1 MFLHT
6 FLSINLVHLSRA
18 LDLQF
23 VFLYICLFDVLMR
36 DSLWFA
42 FLLLIA
48 PRVRS
53 LFGRLQ
59 ILVHRLSNLV
69 NLQIVESWNRF
80 LGGVFWRTFGVAG
93 LTGFH
98 FSGCVDGFIV
108 KHFRV
113 EIKVFLAWVS
123 SKHGWFLGCLE
134 PKRCVGTWLL
144 NFLLWL
150 FAIFLFRDS
159 RFTGHWAF
167 SVEEPVEVSFV
178 WWRGVSKGLRKIFLL
193 QI

>member
-1 MFLHT
+1 MLLHT
-6 FLSINLVHLSRA
+6 FLSIDLVYLSRA
-18 LDLQF
+18 LDFQF
-23 VFLYICLFDVLMR
+23 VFLYICLFDILMR
-36 DSLWFA
+36 DSLWFS

-80 LGGVFWRTFGVAG
+80 LGGVFWRTFGVAR

-108 KHFRV
+108 KHFGV
-113 EIKVFLAWVS
+113 KIKVFLAWVS
-123 SKHGWFLGCLE
+123 SKHSWFLGCLE

-150 FAIFLFRDS
+150 FAIFLFRDC

-167 SVEEPVEVSFV
+167 SIEESIEVSFV